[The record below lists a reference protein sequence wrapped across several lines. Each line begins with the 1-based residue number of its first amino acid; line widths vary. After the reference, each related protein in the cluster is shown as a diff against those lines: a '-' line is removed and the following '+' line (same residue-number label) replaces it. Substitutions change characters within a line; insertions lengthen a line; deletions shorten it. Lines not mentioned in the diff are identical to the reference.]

1 MRTWIIK
8 LSCELITPLQ
18 KARTFPRSQEEIKK
32 DDSDFKFFANEIN
45 FFSWKQMVPGQTETV
60 SPLRLNHFSTSQHS
74 TIIVLPFD
82 RNNRFWVDFA
92 RVQTIGFSFPHG
104 LNQMVLCCFNTAAH
118 DHRCSGSTFK
128 EKQIIIRN
136 ENYCLFISGECCYLK
151 YLLLLC
157 YKYQEF

>member
-1 MRTWIIK
+1 
-8 LSCELITPLQ
+8 
-18 KARTFPRSQEEIKK
+18 
-32 DDSDFKFFANEIN
+32 
-45 FFSWKQMVPGQTETV
+45 MVPGQTETV

-104 LNQMVLCCFNTAAH
+104 LNQMVLCCFNMAAH

-136 ENYCLFISGECCYLK
+136 ENYYWGMLLFKIFIVTLLSISRILTLINTIYYLK
-151 YLLLLC
+151 VVNIC
-157 YKYQEF
+157 YVFPRKHKSDDNQSS

>member
-1 MRTWIIK
+1 
-8 LSCELITPLQ
+8 
-18 KARTFPRSQEEIKK
+18 
-32 DDSDFKFFANEIN
+32 
-45 FFSWKQMVPGQTETV
+45 MVPGQTETV

-104 LNQMVLCCFNTAAH
+104 LNQMVLCCFNMAAH

-136 ENYCLFISGECCYLK
+136 ENYYWGMLLFKIFIVTLLSISRILTLINTIYYLK
-151 YLLLLC
+151 VVNIC
-157 YKYQEF
+157 YVFTRKHKSDDNQSS